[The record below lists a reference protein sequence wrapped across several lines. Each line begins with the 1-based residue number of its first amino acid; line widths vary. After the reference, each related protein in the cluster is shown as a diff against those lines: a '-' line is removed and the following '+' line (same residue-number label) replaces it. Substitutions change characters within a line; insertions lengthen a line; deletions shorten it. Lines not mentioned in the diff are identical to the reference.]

1 MWRLDFRE
9 CNITKWHQRFYFF
22 KSSLIKKI
30 IALKELHYDD
40 IIVTSLGKKQVIDDC
55 IIWRVDYQECN
66 ITPKHVKYFANKSKA
81 QAFIRWLKQNNWD
94 YFALTEERISNL

>member
-9 CNITKWHQRFYFF
+9 WNITKWHHRFYFF
-22 KSSLIKKI
+22 NSSVIKKSWFERITLWWYYNNI
-30 IALKELHYDD
+30 IR
-40 IIVTSLGKKQVIDDC
+40 KKQVIDDY
-55 IIWRVDYQECN
+55 IIWSVDYQECN